1 MLGKP
6 LSEDEKTN
14 QEDADLQE
22 GVDLD
27 VEPEM
32 SEEEELAQREAIRA
46 QILEAKEKAD
56 REKALQAEDCP
67 PCVKGSPPWM
77 ATFADM
83 ATLLMAFFVLI
94 LSFAHVNVP
103 KYKEVSGSM
112 RSRFGVQTTVPIV
125 EAPTADNVVM
135 QQYRQ
140 SRTQPTA
147 ADVVEEQRSREEQT
161 QEELDRDNGPGE
173 SDTNAR
179 ADEVEEYLA
188 KEIAEGSVTVVEED
202 GVVIIEAVNNDLKES
217 ETGKISQ
224 DTLSLL
230 SKVADIQAQLDGLV
244 RVEGAQFSLSGQ
256 SNLNNDNT
264 IDGASSRSQDQLE
277 QIRANLS
284 EEIDQGLAE
293 VFRDG
298 ELIVIRLAE
307 RGSFQSGSASLQSS
321 FTSLL
326 DNVGA
331 SLTGASGLVQIEGH
345 TDNVPMSFGSRY
357 RDNWDLSSARAAS
370 VADYLMETGYVSA
383 GSMVVKGLADTKAI
397 ASNDTAIGR
406 STNRRI
412 EVVVLPN

>member
-1 MLGKP
+1 
-6 LSEDEKTN
+6 
-14 QEDADLQE
+14 
-22 GVDLD
+22 
-27 VEPEM
+27 
-32 SEEEELAQREAIRA
+32 
-46 QILEAKEKAD
+46 LEAKAKRD
-56 REKALQAEDCP
+56 KEKALQSEDCP
-67 PCVKGSPPWM
+67 PCNKGSPAWM

-112 RSRFGVQTTVPIV
+112 RSRFGVQVTVPIV

-140 SRTQPTA
+140 ARTQPTA
-147 ADVVEEQRSREEQT
+147 ADVVEEQRSREEQDPDV
-161 QEELDRDNGPGE
+161 ELDRDNGPGE

-179 ADEVEEYLA
+179 ADEVEEILK
-188 KEIAEGSVTVVEED
+188 KEIAEGIVTVAVVD
-202 GVVIIEAVNNDLKES
+202 GVVIIEALDNQSNDDES
-217 ETGKISQ
+217 GKVSQ

-230 SKVADIQAQLDGLV
+230 SKVSDIQAVRDGLV
-244 RVEGAQFSLSGQ
+244 RVEGAQFAVHGQ
-256 SNLNNDNT
+256 SNLNIDNS

-307 RGSFQSGSASLQSS
+307 RGSFQSGSASLQND

-370 VADYLMETGYVSA
+370 VADYLMDTGYVSA

-397 ASNDTAIGR
+397 ASNDTALGR

-412 EVVVLPN
+412 EVVILPN